1 MEDLVVKVQEWFA
14 LFGLKALAAVAIMGI
29 GRYAAVGV
37 RSFLRKTLA
46 RARIDRTLVSFVSSM
61 AYVAVIVFV
70 VVAALGQLG
79 VETAS
84 IIAVLGA
91 AGLAVGLAL
100 QGSLSNFAAGVLILV
115 FKPFKVG
122 DYIEAGGTA
131 GSVEEIGI
139 LTVELSTPDNRRV
152 IVPNSKAMGDC
163 IVNYTATGTRR
174 LDLAVSVGY
183 GEDLARVQGVLRT
196 ILDEEPRVLP
206 EPAAKIG
213 VLELADSGVTVAVR
227 PWVKTADY
235 WDVRFDM
242 LEKIK
247 QRFDAEGIV
256 IPFPQMDVHLRR
268 DG

>member
-29 GRYAAVGV
+29 GRYAAVGI

-139 LTVELSTPDNRRV
+139 LTVELKSPDNRLV
-152 IVPNSKAMGDC
+152 IVPNSKVMGDC

-213 VLELADSGVTVAVR
+213 VLELADRGVTVAVR

>member
-29 GRYAAVGV
+29 GRYAAVGI

-100 QGSLSNFAAGVLILV
+100 QGSLSNFAAGVLIL
-115 FKPFKVG
+115 PG
-122 DYIEAGGTA
+122 
-131 GSVEEIGI
+131 
-139 LTVELSTPDNRRV
+139 
-152 IVPNSKAMGDC
+152 
-163 IVNYTATGTRR
+163 
-174 LDLAVSVGY
+174 
-183 GEDLARVQGVLRT
+183 
-196 ILDEEPRVLP
+196 
-206 EPAAKIG
+206 
-213 VLELADSGVTVAVR
+213 
-227 PWVKTADY
+227 
-235 WDVRFDM
+235 
-242 LEKIK
+242 
-247 QRFDAEGIV
+247 
-256 IPFPQMDVHLRR
+256 
-268 DG
+268 

>member
-1 MEDLVVKVQEWFA
+1 MEDLVVKVQSWFA

-29 GRYAAVGV
+29 GRYAAVGI

-131 GSVEEIGI
+131 GSVEEIGNQ
-139 LTVELSTPDNRRV
+139 T
-152 IVPNSKAMGDC
+152 
-163 IVNYTATGTRR
+163 
-174 LDLAVSVGY
+174 
-183 GEDLARVQGVLRT
+183 
-196 ILDEEPRVLP
+196 EE
-206 EPAAKIG
+206 
-213 VLELADSGVTVAVR
+213 
-227 PWVKTADY
+227 
-235 WDVRFDM
+235 
-242 LEKIK
+242 
-247 QRFDAEGIV
+247 
-256 IPFPQMDVHLRR
+256 
-268 DG
+268 